1 MILGRCATLLLWVSE
16 QPRKYSAPKVI
27 HYCRAYCRTKRPGG
41 RSFVFNTN
49 VGGGA
54 ELYLFPAVE
63 LWEQQGLLAYTREQ
77 QVLTS

>member
-1 MILGRCATLLLWVSE
+1 MILGRCATLLVWVSE

-27 HYCRAYCRTKRPGG
+27 HYCRAYCRTKRPVG

-54 ELYLFPAVE
+54 ELYLLQ
-63 LWEQQGLLAYTREQ
+63 LWSSGNNKAYLRI
-77 QVLTS
+77 SAKSRC